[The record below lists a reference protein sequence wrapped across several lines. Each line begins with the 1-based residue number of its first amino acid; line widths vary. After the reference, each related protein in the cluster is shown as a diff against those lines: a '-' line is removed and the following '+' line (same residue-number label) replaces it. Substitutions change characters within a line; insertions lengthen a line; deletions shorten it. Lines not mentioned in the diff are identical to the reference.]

1 MLNKLE
7 PKHGKHEGRG
17 KTGSRLWKTESVT
30 LPEPTQGTGTAF
42 QLPPLSESLLRI
54 RGAKVKQK
62 KYQRGTEKEKRIK
75 KVE

>member
-30 LPEPTQGTGTAF
+30 LPEPTQDTGDGFSASATVRVTA
-42 QLPPLSESLLRI
+42 EN
-54 RGAKVKQK
+54 
-62 KYQRGTEKEKRIK
+62 
-75 KVE
+75 